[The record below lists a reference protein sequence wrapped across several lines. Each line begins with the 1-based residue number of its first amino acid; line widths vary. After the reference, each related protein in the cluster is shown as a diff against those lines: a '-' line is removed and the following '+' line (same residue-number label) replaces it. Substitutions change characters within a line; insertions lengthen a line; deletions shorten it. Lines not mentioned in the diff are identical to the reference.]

1 MIYPGLFFTSSKTL
15 SRYSAII
22 LIDNKINPQKKEII
36 IRVVVHPGILK
47 PPNCSCP
54 ASFNIMETI
63 ITIIDSIKES
73 SPIQEISFMG
83 KLEEA

>member
-1 MIYPGLFFTSSKTL
+1 M
-15 SRYSAII
+15 

-36 IRVVVHPGILK
+36 IRVVVQPGILK
-47 PPNCSCP
+47 PPNVSWP
-54 ASFNIMETI
+54 ASFKIMETI

>member
-36 IRVVVHPGILK
+36 INVVVQPGILK
-47 PPNCSCP
+47 PPNFSCP
-54 ASFNIMETI
+54 ASFKIMETI